1 MSKKAVII
9 LPLLFAAGVF
19 IRLLSGSSVLH
30 TDLVYSPGRK
40 EKPPGS
46 RTPADAVKSFYLYL
60 KSGDYEKAWEISLEP
75 DWADRGGGVEF
86 RDEVSGS
93 GRQFSGWTGKEA
105 FVQRMKAELGPFGSK
120 INLRA
125 VEAEI
130 IGVLDAAPFAEAY
143 GFDKLEN
150 AFMVKAWGNL
160 LGACSVFRWEKE
172 LVVLEVGKRYRVLLG
187 GTKPKNSWFYQ
198 SWFSNLTM
206 VGTLRRS
213 AH

>member
-30 TDLVYSPGRK
+30 TDLVYSPGRE

-75 DWADRGGGVEF
+75 DWAGQGRSVEY

-120 INLRA
+120 INLRS
-125 VEAEI
+125 VEAEVV
-130 IGVLDAAPFAEAY
+130 GVFDTAPFEETY
-143 GFDKLEN
+143 GLDQIKS
-150 AFMVKAWGNL
+150 AFRVRASGNL
-160 LGACSVFRWEKE
+160 LGACTIFRWEKE
-172 LVVLEVGKRYRVLLG
+172 LVVLGIGKGYRVFLS
-187 GTKPKNSWFYQ
+187 GTKSKNSYFYQ
-198 SWFSNLTM
+198 SWFSNLEK
-206 VGTLRRS
+206 VGHLRGS
-213 AH
+213 